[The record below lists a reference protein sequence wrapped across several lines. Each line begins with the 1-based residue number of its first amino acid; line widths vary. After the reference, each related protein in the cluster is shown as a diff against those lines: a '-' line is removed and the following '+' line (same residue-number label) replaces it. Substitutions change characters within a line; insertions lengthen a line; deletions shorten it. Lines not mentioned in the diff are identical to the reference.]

1 MQTISVSTAD
11 LPKHIAN
18 MLAPCRHVTVYLT
31 DSVEIGSQQWDGGS
45 QDIYTIA
52 SLDNADMVKPVED
65 SRPWPMNMGPLGKTA
80 IPPRFVIIRTGTFCG
95 RTATPVIY
103 ARASDISPQ
112 IEKPV
117 PTLSHLEKQVLY
129 CLSAYN
135 SSGRARFRDDFRVSK
150 VIWDSVIASLSSKG
164 LATPRAAITVEGR
177 NAARGI
183 DSMIVNPYS
192 SLSKE

>member
-1 MQTISVSTAD
+1 MQRISVSTAD
-11 LPKHIAN
+11 LPQHIVDA
-18 MLAPCRHVTVYLT
+18 MPECRHVTVYLT
-31 DSVEIGSQQWDGGS
+31 DSVEIGSQQWSDGS
-45 QDIYTIA
+45 RDIYTIA
-52 SLDNADMVKPVED
+52 SLDVADMVKAVED

-95 RTATPVIY
+95 KPATPVIY
-103 ARASDISPQ
+103 ARAGDISPQ

-150 VIWDSVIASLSSKG
+150 PHWDSVVASLSSKG
-164 LATPRAAITVEGR
+164 LATPRASITVEGR
-177 NAARGI
+177 NVARDI
-183 DSMIVNPYS
+183 DSLIVNPYS
-192 SLSKE
+192 KLSKE

>member
-11 LPKHIAN
+11 LPKHIAS
-18 MLAPCRHVTVYLT
+18 LLSPCRHVAVYLM
-31 DSVEIGSQQWDGGS
+31 DSVEIGSQQWSDGS
-45 QDIYTIA
+45 QDIYTVA

-95 RTATPVIY
+95 KPATPVIY

-112 IEKPV
+112 IEKPA

-150 VIWDSVIASLSSKG
+150 PHWDSVVASLSSKG
-164 LATPRAAITVEGR
+164 LATPRASITVEGR
-177 NAARGI
+177 NVARGI

-192 SLSKE
+192 NLSKE